1 MILTFLKHQIIKILL
16 WIKSFLFKDMA
27 RRQKLRELINEIP
40 SHFDHAFAFKIHFS
54 VVHLARLVGQTCR
67 LEKFECQMFIV
78 IG

>member
-1 MILTFLKHQIIKILL
+1 
-16 WIKSFLFKDMA
+16 MA